1 VASEREQDKWLER
14 LLRRA
19 NDAPVQSASG
29 ACLDAETLAAWS
41 DGILAGRALAEAEAH
56 ASNCERCLSVLAA
69 VERTTPIVPPSP
81 RRFALRWLVP
91 LAGAATAVALW
102 VAIPGQRVIPVAEEA
117 ASVSRPAEPPTPPP
131 MTPVPQGTSPTQ
143 MSESVQLQAPSARLE
158 EPKTPPQPLARS
170 NNVKPAEN
178 PARADSQQAESR
190 RTFDASAKPEAAAA
204 PATPSA
210 PAALEAPAALQE
222 TVTADTSVQSRAS
235 ALKSPSVIEAVSPND
250 PLIRWRVVA
259 GANVERS
266 LDGGETWSR
275 TSSPSSAIVGVAV
288 ADALGATVTTS
299 DAGAFSTTDGGATW
313 APVQGNPAPPF

>member
-19 NDAPVQSASG
+19 HDAPVRSASG

-41 DGILAGRALAEAEAH
+41 DGILAGRALAEAETH
-56 ASNCERCLSVLAA
+56 ASNCERCLSILAA

-102 VAIPGQRVIPVAEEA
+102 IAIPGQRVIPVAEEA
-117 ASVSRPAEPPTPPP
+117 ASVSQPAEPPAPLP
-131 MTPVPQGTSPTQ
+131 MTPAPQVTSPTQ
-143 MSESVQLQAPSARLE
+143 MPEGAQLQAPSARLE
-158 EPKTPPQPLARS
+158 EPNTPPQPLARS
-170 NNVKPAEN
+170 NSARGSGN
-178 PARADSQQAESR
+178 PARADSQTAESR
-190 RTFDASAKPEAAAA
+190 RAFDTSAKPEAAAA
-204 PATPSA
+204 PAAPSA
-210 PAALEAPAALQE
+210 PAALDAPAARQE
-222 TVTADTSVQSRAS
+222 TATAETSVQVRER
-235 ALKSPSVIEAVSPND
+235 ALKSPSVVEAVSPND
-250 PLIRWRVVA
+250 PLVRWRVIN
-259 GANVERS
+259 GANVARS
-266 LDGGETWSR
+266 LDGGKTWTT
-275 TSSPSSAIVGVAV
+275 TSSPSSAIVSVAA